1 MSTPRLRSVQ
11 YAAHTLDPPQHH
23 ELPKVGVACGLRGT
37 ERRAD
42 IAKTTGRMPEEA
54 SVHAHG
60 GHSESHAPG
69 LTDTSP
75 YLGSRTKS
83 EAPLSLCLGRTS
95 PFCAVLN
102 PAVAVFDR
110 PQCRPQ
116 TAPPALASRAGPQ
129 SRCRLLPRSGS
140 ASTVRAPQQLG
151 MPITGQP
158 RAQLSGAVLL
168 RDATHPRISTTPHVA
183 PRPCASRLRTH
194 RPPGAQVRGGEQ
206 FCCQPFWRASCR

>member
-1 MSTPRLRSVQ
+1 MAHCGELTLR
-11 YAAHTLDPPQHH
+11 
-23 ELPKVGVACGLRGT
+23 R
-37 ERRAD
+37 RRAGCR
-42 IAKTTGRMPEEA
+42 KK
-54 SVHAHG
+54 HG
-60 GHSESHAPG
+60 ESHAPG

-83 EAPLSLCLGRTS
+83 EEPLSLCLGRTS
-95 PFCAVLN
+95 QFCAVLN
-102 PAVAVFDR
+102 PAVAVLDR

-183 PRPCASRLRTH
+183 PRLPCLAVREQATDASAAWCTGERWGAILLSAILACELSLTFPHAPMHPQVHSCPPRH
-194 RPPGAQVRGGEQ
+194 RGCGNQ
-206 FCCQPFWRASCR
+206 